1 MQAWTEAEKSMSKPS
16 CFLIRSQESSQAG
29 KFEYFVPLQEVSEL
43 AHSDKE
49 ALPGKLEVC
58 SKDSW

>member
-1 MQAWTEAEKSMSKPS
+1 MSNPS